1 MAPRPNTGAMTEACV
16 PALSLTPAATAALS
30 SPEALTAA
38 LAGVGYIASR
48 PVATALYLAH
58 HLRKPVL
65 IEGPAGVGKTDLAVS
80 AARALGFALLRLQC
94 YEGLDDSKALYEW
107 QYGKQL
113 LYTQILKE
121 KIGLL
126 IAGTDSLEGAFGRL
140 AGFQD
145 LFFSRDFLQ
154 PRPLLQ
160 AMEQRGGSVLLID
173 EVDKSEEAFEALLL
187 EVLADYQVTIPE
199 IGTIRAQV
207 PPLVLLT
214 SNNTRELGDALK
226 RRCLHL
232 HIGFPTPALEL
243 QVLRAR
249 VPEAGAQM
257 LGQLVAFVQALRKE
271 NIRKLPSISESIDW
285 ARTLLLLHAPTL
297 EPEMVRDTL
306 NVLLKR
312 ESDIDV
318 VRPRLAGLV
327 QAAQAAQAAAAGQ
340 AA

>member
-1 MAPRPNTGAMTEACV
+1 MNPVSSPAGLASINAVTQ
-16 PALSLTPAATAALS
+16 ALS
-30 SPEALTAA
+30 
-38 LAGVGYIASR
+38 GVGYIST
-48 PVATALYLAH
+48 PQISTAVYLAH

-65 IEGPAGVGKTDLAVS
+65 IEGPAGVGKTELAVS
-80 AARALGFALLRLQC
+80 AARALSFALVRLQC
-94 YEGLDDSKALYEW
+94 YEGLDDSRALYEW
-107 QYGKQL
+107 KYGKQM

-126 IAGTDSLEGAFGRL
+126 IDDADTLPAAMKKLS
-140 AGFQD
+140 GFQD
-145 LFFSRDFLQ
+145 VFFAREFLE

-160 AMEQRGGSVLLID
+160 AMEQAGGSVLLID
-173 EVDKSEEAFEALLL
+173 EIDKSEEAFEALLL

-232 HIGFPTPALEL
+232 HIGFPQAELER

-249 VPEAGAQM
+249 VPGISEH
-257 LGQLVAFVQALRKE
+257 LLRQLVGFVQALRQE
-271 NIRKLPSISESIDW
+271 NIRKPPSVAEAVDW
-285 ARTLLLLHAPTL
+285 ARTLVLLHANVLDETL
-297 EPEMVRDTL
+297 VRDTL

-312 ESDIDV
+312 ETDV
-318 VRPRLAGLV
+318 REVQARIGPLV
-327 QAAQAAQAAAAGQ
+327 QAALAEAA
-340 AA
+340 

>member
-1 MAPRPNTGAMTEACV
+1 MSNVNPSPAPTALASIEAV
-16 PALSLTPAATAALS
+16 
-30 SPEALTAA
+30 TAA
-38 LAGVGYIASR
+38 LASVGYIATRQIS
-48 PVATALYLAH
+48 TAVYLAH

-65 IEGPAGVGKTDLAVS
+65 IEGPAGVGKTELAVS

-107 QYGKQL
+107 KYGKQL

-126 IAGTDSLEGAFGRL
+126 VDDADSLQGAFTKL

-145 LFFSRDFLQ
+145 LFFSRDFLE

-160 AMEQRGGSVLLID
+160 AMEQAAGSVLLID
-173 EVDKSEEAFEALLL
+173 EVDKSEESFEALLL

-207 PPLVLLT
+207 PPLVILT

-232 HIGFPTPALEL
+232 HIGFPDAELERR
-243 QVLRAR
+243 VLRAR
-249 VPEAGAQM
+249 LPDIAET
-257 LGQLVAFVQALRKE
+257 LLLQLVSFVQALRAG
-271 NIRKLPSISESIDW
+271 NIRKPPSIAESVDW
-285 ARTLLLLHAPTL
+285 ARTLMLLHAPAL
-297 EPEMVRDTL
+297 NVDLVRDTL

-312 ESDIDV
+312 ETDITEVQDSIGPLT
-318 VRPRLAGLV
+318 RQALA
-327 QAAQAAQAAAAGQ
+327 ASAPAGT
-340 AA
+340 

>member
-1 MAPRPNTGAMTEACV
+1 M
-16 PALSLTPAATAALS
+16 PADASTLPTPPGLASIDAV
-30 SPEALTAA
+30 TAA
-38 LAGVGYIASR
+38 LATSGYISTR
-48 PVATALYLAH
+48 QISTAVYLAH

-80 AARALGFALLRLQC
+80 AAKALGFSLLRLQC

-107 QYGKQL
+107 KYGKQL

-126 IAGTDSLEGAFGRL
+126 VDGTDTLQGAFTKL

-145 LFFSRDFLQ
+145 LFFSRDFLE

-160 AMEQRGGSVLLID
+160 AMEQPGGSVLLID
-173 EVDKSEEAFEALLL
+173 EIDKSEEAFEALLL

-207 PPLVLLT
+207 PPLVVLT

-232 HIGFPTPALEL
+232 HIGFPDAALEQRVL
-243 QVLRAR
+243 QAR
-249 VPEAGAQM
+249 VPGISG
-257 LGQLVAFVQALRKE
+257 LLLRQLVAFVQLLRMQ
-271 NIRKLPSISESIDW
+271 NIRKPPSIAESVDW
-285 ARTLLLLHAPTL
+285 ARTLLLLHAGVL
-297 EPEMVRDTL
+297 DEAMVRDTL

-312 ESDIDV
+312 ETDIQEV
-318 VRPRLAGLV
+318 QGALGQLT
-327 QAAQAAQAAAAGQ
+327 QAAVQEAGRAAALPA
-340 AA
+340 

>member
-1 MAPRPNTGAMTEACV
+1 MSNVNPSPAPT
-16 PALSLTPAATAALS
+16 
-30 SPEALTAA
+30 A
-38 LAGVGYIASR
+38 LASIEAVTTALASVGYIATRQIS
-48 PVATALYLAH
+48 TAVYLAH

-65 IEGPAGVGKTDLAVS
+65 IEGPAGVGKTELAVS

-107 QYGKQL
+107 KYGKQL

-126 IAGTDSLEGAFGRL
+126 VDDADSLQGAFTKL

-145 LFFSRDFLQ
+145 LFFSRDFLE

-160 AMEQRGGSVLLID
+160 AMEQAAGSVLLID
-173 EVDKSEEAFEALLL
+173 EVDKSEESFEALLL

-199 IGTIRAQV
+199 IGTIHAQV
-207 PPLVLLT
+207 PPLVILT

-232 HIGFPTPALEL
+232 HIGFPDAELERR
-243 QVLRAR
+243 VLRAR
-249 VPEAGAQM
+249 LPDIAET
-257 LGQLVAFVQALRKE
+257 LLLQLVSFVQALRAG
-271 NIRKLPSISESIDW
+271 NIRKPPSIAESVDW
-285 ARTLLLLHAPTL
+285 ARTLLLLHAPAL
-297 EPEMVRDTL
+297 DVNLVRDTL

-312 ESDIDV
+312 ETDITEVQDSLGPLT
-318 VRPRLAGLV
+318 RQALA
-327 QAAQAAQAAAAGQ
+327 ASAPAGT
-340 AA
+340 

>member
-1 MAPRPNTGAMTEACV
+1 MNAAIPSP
-16 PALSLTPAATAALS
+16 TPAGLASVDSVIAL
-30 SPEALTAA
+30 

-48 PVATALYLAH
+48 PIATAVYLAH

-65 IEGPAGVGKTDLAVS
+65 IEGPAGVGKTELAVS
-80 AARALGFALLRLQC
+80 IARALQFALLRLQC

-107 QYGKQL
+107 KYGKQL

-126 IAGTDSLEGAFGRL
+126 VDDADTLQSAFGKL

-145 LFFSRDFLQ
+145 LFFSRDFLE

-160 AMEQRGGSVLLID
+160 AMEQPGGSVLLID
-173 EVDKSEEAFEALLL
+173 EVDKSEESFEALLL

-207 PPLVLLT
+207 PPLVILT

-232 HIGFPTPALEL
+232 HIGFPDAALE
-243 QVLRAR
+243 QRVLRAR
-249 VPEAGAQM
+249 VPGIQDALLA
-257 LGQLVAFVQALRKE
+257 QLVAFVQALRAD
-271 NIRKLPSISESIDW
+271 NIRKPPSIAESVDW
-285 ARTLLLLHAPTL
+285 ARTLLLMHASVL
-297 EPEMVRDTL
+297 DEALVRDTL
-306 NVLLKR
+306 GVLLKR
-312 ESDIDV
+312 ETDV
-318 VRPRLAGLV
+318 REVEGRLG
-327 QAAQAAQAAAAGQ
+327 QMTRAALAI
-340 AA
+340 